1 MMAIN
6 SERTFIE
13 AATTA
18 ARDAKELLL
27 PVLMIDN
34 PEEPWSVASIE
45 RLRELAPSLDPIMQ
59 EAVDF
64 VLEFELPFIAKE
76 EGLAAEGITLGTDM
90 AAFEVAMFDFE
101 QHFWSDLFVAFQAD
115 PTRYHLREVASHD
128 VCAKHHLDSDRVR
141 RAIRDHQAQSF
152 EDIAPILGTSEN
164 CSHCKIGIT
173 RLLTQEIRRS
183 KEKRETA
190 VA

>member
-1 MMAIN
+1 MAIN
-6 SERTFIE
+6 SERKFIE

-27 PVLMIDN
+27 PVLMIDDPEN
-34 PEEPWSVASIE
+34 PWCVASIE
-45 RLRELAPSLDPIMQ
+45 RLRDLAPSLDPIMQ
-59 EAVDF
+59 AAVDAI
-64 VLEFELPFIAKE
+64 LEFELPFMIKE
-76 EGLAAEGITLGTDM
+76 EALAAEGVTLGTDM

-101 QHFWSDLFVAFQAD
+101 QAFWAE
-115 PTRYHLREVASHD
+115 RYRAYEGDSSRFDLREVVSHD
-128 VCAKHHLDSDRVR
+128 VCDKHHLDSDRVR

-164 CSHCKIGIT
+164 CSHCKVGIT

-190 VA
+190 VT